1 MAKTYNIFISHSW
14 SNPDTYEKLK
24 ILLDKEHDF
33 DYVDYSIP
41 RDDAVHSAS
50 DRDLHIAIYNK
61 MLPCHIVL
69 IMAGVYSTYS
79 KWITKEIQI
88 AIREFSSP
96 KPLLAVMPWD
106 NTKVSLAV
114 ALNATKIVNWNTE
127 SIVDA
132 IRNIAVIKRGYIN

>member
-1 MAKTYNIFISHSW
+1 
-14 SNPDTYEKLK
+14 
-24 ILLDKEHDF
+24 
-33 DYVDYSIP
+33 
-41 RDDAVHSAS
+41 
-50 DRDLHIAIYNK
+50 

-79 KWITKEIQI
+79 KWIIKEIQI

-106 NTKVSLAV
+106 NTNVSLAV

-132 IRNIAVIKRGYIN
+132 IRDITLIKKG